1 MEEIRFPITASVTF
15 VQLSPDDQIHAYVHC
30 DPGNDG
36 KFSYRMEFK
45 LGDQADAID
54 FKMWMQMTAA
64 KLCDAL

>member
-1 MEEIRFPITASVTF
+1 MDIRYPITASVTF
-15 VQLSPDDQIHAYVHC
+15 VQLDEHDGVHAYVHC

-36 KFSYRMEFK
+36 KSSMRMEFN
-45 LGDQADAID
+45 LGDMADAAD